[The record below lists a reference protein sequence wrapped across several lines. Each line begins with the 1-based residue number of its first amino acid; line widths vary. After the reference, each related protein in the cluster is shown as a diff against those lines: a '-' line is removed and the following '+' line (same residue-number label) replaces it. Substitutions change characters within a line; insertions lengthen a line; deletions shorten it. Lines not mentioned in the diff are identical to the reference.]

1 MESQKT
7 LKTPRRRM
15 ATKKAK
21 DKAVKKVG
29 KAVRKAL
36 RKGVTEKVL
45 EQAVE
50 DALEND
56 AGKSKKAPPAKKE
69 SKAAKKAETSPD

>member
-1 MESQKT
+1 
-7 LKTPRRRM
+7 M

-29 KAVRKAL
+29 KAVRKAVH
-36 RKGVTEKVL
+36 KGVTEKVV

-50 DALEND
+50 DAIVKSAEHTG
-56 AGKSKKAPPAKKE
+56 GKSKKALPAKKV
-69 SKAAKKAETSPD
+69 SKAAKKAEASPD